1 MPVKNSRKPP
11 APEASRPEIAGYGLP
26 RDKKGLLPWT
36 WAALRLSKSRQ
47 YWIATV
53 RPDGRPHLMLVWG
66 LWLDDGFCF
75 STGSKTR
82 KARNLESNPSCVVGS
97 EDSEEAVIVE
107 GIAKKLRD
115 VAQIRAFLSR
125 YERKY
130 KWDMSTMAGDMLA
143 LKEPVFLVRPRL
155 AFGFWEKKF
164 ASTATRWK
172 FPATASK

>member
-1 MPVKNSRKPP
+1 
-11 APEASRPEIAGYGLP
+11 
-26 RDKKGLLPWT
+26 
-36 WAALRLSKSRQ
+36 
-47 YWIATV
+47 
-53 RPDGRPHLMLVWG
+53 MLVWG

-107 GIAKKLRD
+107 GIAEKLRD
-115 VAQIRAFLSR
+115 VAQIRTFLSR

-130 KWDMSTMAGDMLA
+130 QWDMSTMASDMLA
-143 LKEPVFLVRPRL
+143 LKEPVFLVRPRV

-172 FPATASK
+172 FRATASK